1 VDLEREWFEIQAE
14 DLVLADFI
22 IYNEDA
28 TFTHGGLFLLDGR
41 KAGREMAGVIC
52 AIAVP
57 LM

>member
-1 VDLEREWFEIQAE
+1 VEFEGERLEIELQ